1 MKKQEEQCNRESK
14 KKGHIVT
21 WTQEEDDILRE
32 QIGIHGTEN
41 WAIIASKFKDKT
53 TRQCRRRWYTY
64 LNSDFKKG
72 GWSPEEDLLLCE
84 AQKLYGNRW
93 TEIAKVVRGR
103 QPCWRQMDLYED
115 SPASSEYSTGS
126 TILPLSAGDIMEH
139 SSHRDIETE
148 MKTTQI
154 EDKKEAD
161 GCERGVLVTATL
173 DQDMLLN
180 SEEQI
185 NNDSAVSA
193 SSRVEFGSPVQVTPI
208 FRSLAAGIPSPEFS
222 ESERNFLRKT
232 LGVESPSLNPS
243 AQPSQPPPCK
253 RALLDSLQS

>member
-1 MKKQEEQCNRESK
+1 MRAHITDDGGKIKFGDRSHLRNGTLINQHPRTPFAVLAQNSQNINNLLDELQICNAKFRTFLKRDDPKIDALMQQAELLSSLAQNIDTEDMDQSLENTWKVLQEFLNRTK
-14 KKGHIVT
+14 
-21 WTQEEDDILRE
+21 
-32 QIGIHGTEN
+32 
-41 WAIIASKFKDKT
+41 
-53 TRQCRRRWYTY
+53 
-64 LNSDFKKG
+64 
-72 GWSPEEDLLLCE
+72 E
-84 AQKLYGNRW
+84 ANNPKCKIQG
-93 TEIAKVVRGR
+93 

-154 EDKKEAD
+154 EDKKEVD

-173 DQDMLLN
+173 DQDILPN

-208 FRSLAAGIPSPEFS
+208 FRSLAAGIPSPQFS
-222 ESERNFLRKT
+222 EPKH
-232 LGVESPSLNPS
+232 LGIK
-243 AQPSQPPPCK
+243 QF
-253 RALLDSLQS
+253 